1 MCSLNIGLYA
11 FLGCDNLILTVS
23 AAVMRN
29 STANKMVY
37 SISMQIQKGGNMF
50 YDTYER
56 GQLANPTV
64 EDVKQVLFE
73 AYENGRKAASN
84 GKVADYI
91 PELAK
96 ADPGAFGIYV
106 LDEQGRN
113 LSYGDAD
120 TRFSIQSI
128 SKVINLAVSLK
139 YRGFRDTFSH
149 VMMEPSGDEFNSIL
163 KLDTR
168 SNLPF
173 NPMINAGAIQT
184 VSLLANDFDFED
196 LLQFSRELCM
206 DPDICLDEAVYH
218 SERDTG
224 DRNRAIAYLLKSK
237 DVLQADPE
245 RTIDLYFRMC
255 SLSVTAKSLA
265 GLGIILANSGMNPF
279 TKKHWLAPEYVRTI
293 KSIMF
298 TCGMYDFSGEFGV
311 RVGIPAKSGVGGG
324 LVCAVKVNGPVGIGL
339 YGPALDQ
346 SGNSVAAVAAM
357 EHISHRLG
365 LHVFEYWR

>member
-1 MCSLNIGLYA
+1 MLHN
-11 FLGCDNLILTVS
+11 
-23 AAVMRN
+23 
-29 STANKMVY
+29 
-37 SISMQIQKGGNMF
+37 
-50 YDTYER
+50 TYER
-56 GQLANPTV
+56 GWLLEPIQKDV
-64 EDVKQVLFE
+64 EQVFQE
-73 AYENGRKAASN
+73 AYENGLYAAQE
-84 GKVADYI
+84 GRCADYI

-96 ADPGAFGIYV
+96 ADPGAFGIYA
-106 LDEQGRN
+106 LDEQGRS
-113 LSYGDAD
+113 LAFGDVE

-149 VMMEPSGDEFNSIL
+149 VMMEPSGDAFNSIL

-184 VSLLANDFDFED
+184 VSLLAEEFSFED
-196 LLQFSRELCM
+196 LMQFSRELCL
-206 DPDICLDEAVYH
+206 DPDIVLDEAVYL

-237 DVLQADPE
+237 GVLQADPD

-255 SLSVTAKSLA
+255 SLSVTARSLS
-265 GLGIILANSGMNPF
+265 GLGILLAGGGLNPF
-279 TKKHWLAPEYVRTI
+279 TRKHWLAPEYVRTI

-324 LVCAVKVNGPVGIGL
+324 LVCAVKGPFGIGF

-346 SGNSVAAVAAM
+346 YGNSVAAVKAM

-365 LHVFEYWR
+365 LHVFEYEK

>member
-1 MCSLNIGLYA
+1 MLHG
-11 FLGCDNLILTVS
+11 
-23 AAVMRN
+23 
-29 STANKMVY
+29 
-37 SISMQIQKGGNMF
+37 
-50 YDTYER
+50 TYEQ
-56 GQLANPTV
+56 GWLKNPIQD
-64 EDVKQVLFE
+64 DVVQVFKE
-73 AYENGRKAASN
+73 VYENGLHVAKE
-84 GKVADYI
+84 GKCADYI
-91 PELAK
+91 SELAK
-96 ADPGAFGIYV
+96 ADPGAFGIYA

-113 LSYGDAD
+113 LAFGDVE

-149 VMMEPSGDEFNSIL
+149 VMMEPSGDAFNSIL

-184 VSLLANDFDFED
+184 VSLLTDEFSFED
-196 LLQFSRELCM
+196 LLGFSRELCM
-206 DPDICLDEAVYH
+206 DSDISLDESVYL

-237 DVLQADPE
+237 GVLQSDPD
-245 RTIDLYFRMC
+245 RTVDLYFKMC

-265 GLGIILANSGMNPF
+265 GLGIILANGGVNPF
-279 TKKHWLAPEYVRTI
+279 TQKHWLDPGYVRTI

-311 RVGIPAKSGVGGG
+311 RVGNPAKSGVGGG
-324 LVCAVKVNGPVGIGL
+324 LVCAVKGPYGIGL
-339 YGPALDQ
+339 YGPALD
-346 SGNSVAAVAAM
+346 SYGNSVAAVKAM

-365 LHVFEYWR
+365 LHVFEYEK

>member
-1 MCSLNIGLYA
+1 MIHN
-11 FLGCDNLILTVS
+11 
-23 AAVMRN
+23 
-29 STANKMVY
+29 
-37 SISMQIQKGGNMF
+37 
-50 YDTYER
+50 TYER
-56 GQLANPTV
+56 GWLQNPAREEV
-64 EDVKQVLFE
+64 EQVLFE
-73 AYENGRKAASN
+73 AYENGLAFASE
-84 GKVADYI
+84 GKCADYI

-96 ADPGAFGIYV
+96 ADPKAFGFCV
-106 LDEQGRN
+106 LNAR
-113 LSYGDAD
+113 GDSRTFGD
-120 TRFSIQSI
+120 VETRFSIQSI

-139 YRGFRDTFSH
+139 YRGFMDTFSH

-173 NPMINAGAIQT
+173 NPMINAGAIQV
-184 VSLLANDFDFED
+184 VSLLADEFRFED
-196 LLQFSRELCM
+196 LMQFARELCM
-206 DPDICLDEAVYH
+206 DPEICLDEAVYQ

-237 DVLQADPE
+237 GVLQSEPD

-255 SLSVTAKSLA
+255 SLSVTARSLA
-265 GLGIILANSGMNPF
+265 GLGIILANGGVNPS
-279 TKKHWLAPEYVRTI
+279 TQKHWLASEYVRTI

-311 RVGIPAKSGVGGG
+311 RVGLPAKSGVGGG
-324 LVCAVKVNGPVGIGL
+324 LVCCVKGPCGPLGFGL

-346 SGNSVAAVAAM
+346 SGNSVAGVKAL

-365 LHVFEYWR
+365 LHVFEQSGVV

>member
-1 MCSLNIGLYA
+1 MMHN
-11 FLGCDNLILTVS
+11 
-23 AAVMRN
+23 
-29 STANKMVY
+29 
-37 SISMQIQKGGNMF
+37 
-50 YDTYER
+50 TYER
-56 GQLANPTV
+56 EWIKEFTPENVGKVFQ
-64 EDVKQVLFE
+64 E
-73 AYENGRKAASN
+73 AYENGLQAARS
-84 GKVADYI
+84 GKCADYI

-96 ADPGAFGIYV
+96 ADPGAFGIYA
-106 LDEQGRN
+106 LDDQGRN
-113 LSYGDAD
+113 LSYGDVE

-149 VMMEPSGDEFNSIL
+149 VMMEPSGDAFNSIL

-184 VSLLANDFDFED
+184 VSLLVEDFNFDD
-196 LLQFSRELCM
+196 LLQFAKELCM

-218 SERDTG
+218 SESDTG

-237 DVLQADPE
+237 GVLQADPD

-265 GLGIILANSGMNPF
+265 GLGIILANGGVNPF
-279 TKKHWLAPEYVRTI
+279 TKKHWLAPGYVRTI

-311 RVGIPAKSGVGGG
+311 KVGIPAKSGVGGG
-324 LVCAVKVNGPVGIGL
+324 LVCAVKGPYGIGL

-346 SGNSVAAVAAM
+346 YGNSVAAVKAM

-365 LHVFEYWR
+365 LHVFEYTW

>member
-1 MCSLNIGLYA
+1 MMHN
-11 FLGCDNLILTVS
+11 
-23 AAVMRN
+23 
-29 STANKMVY
+29 
-37 SISMQIQKGGNMF
+37 
-50 YDTYER
+50 TYER
-56 GQLANPTV
+56 EWIKEFTPENVGKVFQ
-64 EDVKQVLFE
+64 E
-73 AYENGRKAASN
+73 AYENGLQAARS
-84 GKVADYI
+84 GKCADYI

-96 ADPGAFGIYV
+96 ADPGAFGIYA
-106 LDEQGRN
+106 LDDQGRN
-113 LSYGDAD
+113 LSYGDVE

-149 VMMEPSGDEFNSIL
+149 VMMEPSGDAFNSIL

-184 VSLLANDFDFED
+184 VSLLVEDFNFDD
-196 LLQFSRELCM
+196 LLQFAKELCM

-218 SERDTG
+218 SESDTG

-237 DVLQADPE
+237 GVLQADPD

-265 GLGIILANSGMNPF
+265 GLGIILANGGVNPF
-279 TKKHWLAPEYVRTI
+279 TKKHWLAPGYVRTI

-324 LVCAVKVNGPVGIGL
+324 LVCAVKGPYGIGL
-339 YGPALDQ
+339 YGPALDHF
-346 SGNSVAAVAAM
+346 GNSVASVTAM

-365 LHVFEYWR
+365 LHVFECTW

>member
-1 MCSLNIGLYA
+1 MLY
-11 FLGCDNLILTVS
+11 N
-23 AAVMRN
+23 
-29 STANKMVY
+29 
-37 SISMQIQKGGNMF
+37 
-50 YDTYER
+50 TYER
-56 GQLANPTV
+56 GWKKELTQ
-64 EDVKQVLFE
+64 EDIENVFRE
-73 AYENGRKAASN
+73 AYENGRYVAPE
-84 GKVADYI
+84 GKCADYI

-96 ADPGAFGIYV
+96 ADPGAFGIYA
-106 LDEQGRN
+106 LDGQGRE
-113 LSYGDAD
+113 LAYGDV
-120 TRFSIQSI
+120 TTHFSIQSI

-149 VMMEPSGDEFNSIL
+149 VMMEPSGDAFNSIL

-184 VSLLANDFDFED
+184 VSLLADEFTFDEM
-196 LLQFSRELCM
+196 LQFARELCM
-206 DPDICLDEAVYH
+206 DPDICLDEAVYL

-237 DVLQADPE
+237 GVLQADPD

-255 SLSVTAKSLA
+255 SLSVTAKTLA
-265 GLGIILANSGMNPF
+265 GLGIVLANGGVNPF
-279 TKKHWLAPEYVRTI
+279 NQKHWLAPGYVRTI

-298 TCGMYDFSGEFGV
+298 TCGVYDFSGEFGV

-324 LVCAVKVNGPVGIGL
+324 LVCAVKGPYGIGL

-346 SGNSVAAVAAM
+346 FGNSIAAVTAM

-365 LHVFEYWR
+365 LHVFEY

>member
-1 MCSLNIGLYA
+1 ML
-11 FLGCDNLILTVS
+11 
-23 AAVMRN
+23 
-29 STANKMVY
+29 
-37 SISMQIQKGGNMF
+37 

-56 GQLANPTV
+56 GWLKDVTL

-73 AYENGRKAASN
+73 AYENGLHVAHE
-84 GKVADYI
+84 GKCADYI

-106 LDEQGRN
+106 LDSQGKN
-113 LSYGDAD
+113 LSYGDME
-120 TRFSIQSI
+120 TCFSIQSI

-168 SNLPF
+168 SSLPF

-184 VSLLANDFDFED
+184 VSLLADEFSFEEMM
-196 LLQFSRELCM
+196 QFARELCM

-218 SERDTG
+218 SESDTG

-237 DVLQADPE
+237 GVLQADPV

-255 SLSVTAKSLA
+255 SLSVTARSLA
-265 GLGIILANSGMNPF
+265 GLGIVLANDGVNPF
-279 TKKHWLAPEYVRTI
+279 TKKHWLAPGYVRTI

-324 LVCAVKVNGPVGIGL
+324 LVCAVKGPYGIGL
-339 YGPALDQ
+339 YGPALDHY
-346 SGNSVAAVAAM
+346 GNSVAAVKAM

-365 LHVFEYWR
+365 LHVFEYVR